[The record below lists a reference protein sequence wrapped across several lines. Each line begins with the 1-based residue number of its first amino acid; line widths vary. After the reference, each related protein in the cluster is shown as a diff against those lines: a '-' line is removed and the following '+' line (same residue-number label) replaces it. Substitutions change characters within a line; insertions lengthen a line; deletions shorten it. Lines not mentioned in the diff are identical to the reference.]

1 MSLNPFTADRQGIE
15 VSIREDELRRAVI
28 LRGKT
33 RNDRAGKI
41 ADSGQ
46 DLVQV
51 DMSEVDEL
59 DDVEAEQVEAW
70 EDVLE
75 QLIYDELKR

>member
-1 MSLNPFTADRQGIE
+1 MTLNPFSPDRQGIQ
-15 VSIREDELRRAVI
+15 VSIKEDELRRAVI

-41 ADSGQ
+41 SDSGQ
-46 DLVQV
+46 DLVDV
-51 DMSEVDEL
+51 DMSNVDEL
-59 DDVEAEQVEAW
+59 DDVEPEQVEAW
-70 EDVLE
+70 GDVLE